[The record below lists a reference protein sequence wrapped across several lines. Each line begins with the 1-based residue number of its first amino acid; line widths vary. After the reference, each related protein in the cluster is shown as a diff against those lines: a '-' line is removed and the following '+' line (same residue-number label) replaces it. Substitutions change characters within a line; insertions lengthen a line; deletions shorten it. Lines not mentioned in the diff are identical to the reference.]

1 MAVDKNLKSI
11 RDEIDSIDEEILS
24 LINERAKFA
33 MKAGEAKGDAVIY
46 KPDRESS
53 IFSRLN
59 EINNGPLT
67 TEQIVS
73 IYKEIISSCRSTEA
87 EFNIAFL
94 GPEGTYS
101 ESALLKK
108 FGSSVKKNSEETIQ
122 SVFESV
128 QENRSDFGIVP
139 IENSTEGAI
148 NLTLDCLANYDLKIC
163 GEVELRIKHN
173 LLGYNKPLPKEGFE
187 IHAHE
192 QTLAQ
197 CKQWLD
203 AYCPG
208 IKQVSVSSNAKAALD
223 ASQSDSVLAIAGD
236 LAAEKYGL
244 DILDKGIE
252 DYSSNT
258 TRFISIGNIES
269 GSTGADKTSLLITTK
284 NEPGAL
290 YKVLKPINELNLNLT
305 HITYRPSKIDKWHYS
320 FYIDI
325 EGHQSEPK
333 FVQLLDNLNKLDAE
347 VRILGSFPLA
357 IG

>member
-1 MAVDKNLKSI
+1 MYKRQLLKS
-11 RDEIDSIDEEILS
+11 
-24 LINERAKFA
+24 
-33 MKAGEAKGDAVIY
+33 
-46 KPDRESS
+46 
-53 IFSRLN
+53 
-59 EINNGPLT
+59 
-67 TEQIVS
+67 
-73 IYKEIISSCRSTEA
+73 
-87 EFNIAFL
+87 
-94 GPEGTYS
+94 
-101 ESALLKK
+101 

-128 QENRSDFGIVP
+128 QGNRNDFGIVP

-203 AYCPG
+203 VYCPG

-244 DILDKGIE
+244 DILDKGLE
-252 DYSSNT
+252 DYYSNT

-269 GSTGADKTSLLITTK
+269 GTTGADTT
-284 NEPGAL
+284 
-290 YKVLKPINELNLNLT
+290 
-305 HITYRPSKIDKWHYS
+305 
-320 FYIDI
+320 
-325 EGHQSEPK
+325 
-333 FVQLLDNLNKLDAE
+333 
-347 VRILGSFPLA
+347 
-357 IG
+357 